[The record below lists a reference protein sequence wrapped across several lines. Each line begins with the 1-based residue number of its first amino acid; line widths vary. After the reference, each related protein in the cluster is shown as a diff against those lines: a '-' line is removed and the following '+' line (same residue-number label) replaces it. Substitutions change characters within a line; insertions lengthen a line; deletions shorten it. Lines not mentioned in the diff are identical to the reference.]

1 MQYKPTMVD
10 DVMSLMFVA
19 YYFIEHGLPWTDYID
34 IQMEKNPCVNL
45 YEIKTFKQIRLRKD
59 IQF

>member
-1 MQYKPTMVD
+1 MVD
-10 DVMSLMFVA
+10 DAMSLLFVA

-45 YEIKTFKQIRLRKD
+45 YEIKTFK
-59 IQF
+59 